1 MAAAKRELKMM
12 NLNFFGESIKKELK
26 MENSKLVCRAKKP
39 FIMRNPYAD
48 NSIEF
53 DRIEDRESD
62 KTATRQLMFSFGG
75 FEWSNYSHQKGYSSN
90 P

>member
-1 MAAAKRELKMM
+1 
-12 NLNFFGESIKKELK
+12 
-26 MENSKLVCRAKKP
+26 MENSKLICRAKKP

-75 FEWSNYSHQKGYSSN
+75 FEWWQPTIRIKKVIHQILESPTKEDREIAQQTG
-90 P
+90 